1 MQEMQETQ
9 IQSLG
14 REDPLEEE
22 TATFSSVFFFNWTLI
37 TLQYCSG
44 FYHTLIWI
52 SHGYTC
58 VPHSE
63 LPSHLPP
70 HPIPHGHPSAPALS
84 TLSHTLNLDWQSVSH
99 IIIYLF
105 QCYSLKSSHPRLLP
119 QSFQCF
125 CLENPMEAE
134 AWWATVHGV
143 AESDTTEHGHYPIS
157 CKLQPLPWY
166 SRGVLPVCVTFSLLL
181 FQVTTCDL
189 NYYLKNRFYTTV

>member
-9 IQSLG
+9 IRSLG

-22 TATFSSVFFFNWTLI
+22 TATFSTVLFFFSWTLI
-37 TLQYCSG
+37 TLQYSSG
-44 FYHTLIWI
+44 FSHTLTWI
-52 SHGYTC
+52 SHGCTC
-58 VPHSE
+58 VAHSE
-63 LPSHLPP
+63 PLPSSSPS
-70 HPIPHGHPSAPALS
+70 HPSWSSQCTSPE
-84 TLSHTLNLDWQSVSH
+84 TLSHTLNLDWQSVSDM
-99 IIIYLF
+99 IIYLF

-125 CLENPMEAE
+125 CLENPMDAG

-143 AESDTTEHGHYPIS
+143 AESDTTEHAHYPIS

-166 SRGVLPVCVTFSLLL
+166 SCGVLPVCVTFSLLL